1 MEDIRQNGVKPLFE
15 SVKERVSTVV
25 ATLTDPTRLSNAV
38 GRFTERLN
46 KALQVVPDGIRAIMK
61 GLNDRIYGINRGEG
75 KSQQAAESRYW
86 KELTGMNKRQFLLA
100 LRKDRDRMLLLGSV
114 SSQGIDLNAAKTA
127 NKGRGSSSTGLAKLT
142 LVDLLRGNFQGVY
155 HLRMYLAQKVAKKII
170 NGPLTGEGRLTSSML
185 NSAVWLQE
193 RLAATQT
200 ALGSSI
206 VRFHEARISGT
217 TFGEIYRKNDSWTQ
231 RYFSPEGSGRS
242 YSELHHAYREAILQK
257 YFNFTMITASLVFT
271 VLLLRRRAKSQLAQ
285 QKSENAPEPGQEI
298 RSAEKELQILR
309 LEVEKLKLER

>member
-1 MEDIRQNGVKPLFE
+1 MQAFVEDIRQNGVKPLFE

-46 KALQVVPDGIRAIMK
+46 KAMQVVPDGIHAIMK
-61 GLNDRIYGINRGEG
+61 GLNDRIHGINRGEG

-155 HLRMYLAQKVAKKII
+155 HLRMYLAQKVA
-170 NGPLTGEGRLTSSML
+170 
-185 NSAVWLQE
+185 
-193 RLAATQT
+193 
-200 ALGSSI
+200 
-206 VRFHEARISGT
+206 
-217 TFGEIYRKNDSWTQ
+217 
-231 RYFSPEGSGRS
+231 
-242 YSELHHAYREAILQK
+242 
-257 YFNFTMITASLVFT
+257 
-271 VLLLRRRAKSQLAQ
+271 
-285 QKSENAPEPGQEI
+285 
-298 RSAEKELQILR
+298 
-309 LEVEKLKLER
+309 